1 MHYAEEIRRQ
11 AEAAPR
17 AALPEVA
24 SALWQAFGE
33 GRVTEAEAET
43 LSRLIEERRQAGAD
57 HRTAGQAPGRAEP
70 AAGPAPLAAA
80 GIVRRYGSR
89 PRTDASM
96 ERRRRWA
103 AAGRMPPAL
112 AAKFT
117 TAEAAVLAVVAVE
130 VGKRGDCRLHLD
142 HIAALAG
149 VSRTTV
155 KNALR
160 EARRIGLVTVEERR
174 ITGFKSDSN
183 VVRIISPEWQ
193 SWMRLARRETR
204 VGPIEGI
211 GGKSVPC
218 TNTRVLVLGESSRSG
233 PSRRR
238 SADPNTPSRTES
250 RAAVA

>member
-1 MHYAEEIRRQ
+1 
-11 AEAAPR
+11 
-17 AALPEVA
+17 
-24 SALWQAFGE
+24 
-33 GRVTEAEAET
+33 
-43 LSRLIEERRQAGAD
+43 
-57 HRTAGQAPGRAEP
+57 
-70 AAGPAPLAAA
+70 
-80 GIVRRYGSR
+80 
-89 PRTDASM
+89 
-96 ERRRRWA
+96 
-103 AAGRMPPAL
+103 MPPAL

-204 VGPIEGI
+204 VGPGEGI
-211 GGKSVPC
+211 GGQIRALHEYGC
-218 TNTRVLVLGESSRSG
+218 SR
-233 PSRRR
+233 P
-238 SADPNTPSRTES
+238 T
-250 RAAVA
+250 

>member
-1 MHYAEEIRRQ
+1 MQYAQEIRRR

-17 AALPEVA
+17 AALPAVA
-24 SALWQAFGE
+24 SALWQAFNDGKI
-33 GRVTEAEAET
+33 TEAEAES
-43 LSRLIEERRQAGAD
+43 LSRVIEERRQAGAD
-57 HRTAGQAPGRAEP
+57 HRTTGQALGCADP
-70 AAGPAPLAAA
+70 ASGPAPLAAA
-80 GIVRRYGSR
+80 GIVRCYGSR

-160 EARRIGLVTVEERR
+160 EAKRLGLVTVEERR

-204 VGPIEGI
+204 VGPGEGT

-218 TNTRVLVLGESSRSG
+218 TNTGVLVRAESSRTG
-233 PSRRR
+233 PSQRR
-238 SADPNTPSRTES
+238 SASPNPTPRAPS
-250 RAAVA
+250 RAAGA